1 LIVAY
6 GGNRR
11 SVQRFR
17 FIQVEGAPRERGR
30 QVGEET
36 ADLIRFNLDN
46 YWRLFHDLAGLDRSS
61 VIEHA
66 SSFLEAIRTYAPHL
80 LEEMRGIAEGAG
92 ATLVEI
98 VALNYRTEFLS
109 EAKVPLRNECTAVF
123 AGPEATAD
131 GHTLLAQNW
140 DWAEILRGGM
150 ILLQIT
156 QPGRPTILTLT
167 EAGMVG
173 KIGFNSAGIGVCT
186 NFLLHECRR
195 HGVPF
200 HLILREAL
208 NATRLGVAV
217 AAVYR
222 QQRADSGNF
231 LLAHAD
237 GEAINLEATP
247 LTVAF
252 QHPVRGLLIHTNHF
266 LAPRLQQGDHGILE
280 SDNTLLRYGRARR
293 LLKAETG
300 RITVDT
306 LKQVFQDHFNY
317 PRAICR
323 HSDPELPEAERNVTL
338 ASIIIDL
345 TVGKAH
351 VACGEPCVSP
361 YYSIELT
368 EFEPE

>member
-1 LIVAY
+1 VE
-6 GGNRR
+6 
-11 SVQRFR
+11 RFP
-17 FIQVEGAPRERGR
+17 FIQVEGSARERGR
-30 QVGEET
+30 QVGERA
-36 ADLIRFNLDN
+36 ADLIRLNLDN
-46 YWRLFHDLAGLDRSS
+46 YWRLFHELAGLDQPR
-61 VIEHA
+61 VIEQTL
-66 SSFLEAIRTYAPHL
+66 SFLDPIETYAPHL
-80 LEEMRGIAEGAG
+80 LEEMQGIAEGAG
-92 ATLVEI
+92 TTLSEI
-98 VALNYRTEFLS
+98 VALNCRTEFLS
-109 EAKVPLRNECTAVF
+109 AAKVLFRNECTAVF

-131 GHTLLAQNW
+131 GHTLLGQNW

-156 QPGRPTILTLT
+156 QPGRPTVLTLT

-173 KIGFNSAGIGVCT
+173 KIGFNSTGVGVCT
-186 NFLLHECRR
+186 NFLLHDHRR

-208 NATRLGVAV
+208 NAPRLGVAV

-222 QQRADSGNF
+222 QQRADSGNYLF
-231 LLAHAD
+231 AHAA
-237 GEAINLEATP
+237 GEAINLETTP

-252 QHPVRGLLIHTNHF
+252 QHPSHGLFIHTNHF
-266 LAPRLQQGDHGILE
+266 LAPRLQQGDHGIRE

-293 LLKAETG
+293 LLEAEIG

-338 ASIIIDL
+338 ASIIMDL
-345 TVGKAH
+345 TVGTAH
-351 VACGEPCVSP
+351 ITCGEPCLSP
-361 YYSIELT
+361 TYSVQLA
-368 EFEPE
+368 EPGRN